1 MSAASKIPPL
11 RFKGFEGV
19 WEEKRLGEMGSPYNG
34 LSGKCKSDF
43 GHGNGR
49 YVTYLNVFNN
59 SVVGADGCDR
69 IEVDKS
75 QNEVCD
81 GDVFF
86 TTSSET
92 PEEVGMASVWRGNG
106 DNTYLNSFCFG
117 YRPKSKINADFWAHM
132 LRADSF
138 RDRIVVLAQGIS
150 RYNISK
156 GKVMELPVSLPKD
169 AEQQKIGSTFC
180 SLDALIAD
188 RESAVEKLQTLKK
201 AMLEKMFPRAGAKVH
216 EVRFKGCEGE
226 WEAKRLGDAFSMS
239 VSTNTLSR
247 ACLTEEGTVRNVH
260 YGDILTKLKSV
271 TNVNSEELPYVADND
286 FKTSTKNLLQ
296 DGDVVMADT
305 AEDAMV
311 GKVNIFIQKVV
322 HHLVGK
328 VTEIRNVGC
337 AQVVAGL
344 HTVILRP
351 LDDFGAGYLGY
362 YLNSDA
368 FHLGL
373 LRIMQGVKVLS
384 INKSFL
390 ADYSL
395 LFPSLH
401 EQRKIGAYFR
411 SLDALI
417 SARQEEVGKMK
428 DLKKALLDRMF
439 V

>member
-1 MSAASKIPPL
+1 MSAVCKIPPL
-11 RFKGFEGV
+11 RFKGFEGA

-117 YRPKSKINADFWAHM
+117 YRPKSKINANFWAYM
-132 LRADSF
+132 LRSDSF

-201 AMLEKMFPRAGAKVH
+201 AMLEKMFPRAGAKVP

-226 WEAKRLGDAFSMS
+226 WKEKRLGDTVRFAKGKGYSKS
-239 VSTNTLSR
+239 DIQS
-247 ACLTEEGTVRNVH
+247 EGTPLFLYGRMYTDYQTEVDRVDTFCVQRN
-260 YGDILTKLKSV
+260 GSV
-271 TNVNSEELPYVADND
+271 LSVGNE
-286 FKTSTKNLLQ
+286 
-296 DGDVVMADT
+296 VVCPASGET
-305 AEDAMV
+305 AEDIACASAVKGKGIVLGGDLNILVPYADSGLDSTFLAMSLTYGPGRSKIV
-311 GKVNIFIQKVV
+311 ERAQGKTVV
-322 HHLVGK
+322 HIH
-328 VTEIRNVGC
+328 NSD
-337 AQVVAGL
+337 
-344 HTVILRP
+344 
-351 LDDFGAGYLGY
+351 LDD
-362 YLNSDA
+362 
-368 FHLGL
+368 
-373 LRIMQGVKVLS
+373 VVVLS
-384 INKSFL
+384 
-390 ADYSL
+390 
-395 LFPSLH
+395 PSLH

-428 DLKKALLDRMF
+428 DLKKGLLDRMF